1 VDFFTKW
8 IEGIA
13 VEDAN
18 AQTITKFIYS
28 DIICRHGVPKQIMS
42 DRGMEFLNELVEEM
56 ERTYHIKHIR
66 TTAYHP
72 QGNGLTE
79 RNNQTVKNI
88 LSKISKKYDKWDH
101 YLESALFA
109 VRTIRQDSTK
119 FSPFELVYG
128 RLPKREYQQ
137 TKSDTG
143 TYEEKLWAY
152 ITRDISRLQLI
163 RRKAAVFIEKAQE
176 RQRKRQNEKIIRET
190 LNIGDEVLLYRDT
203 VEASWSAKLEPKWD
217 GPYRVQDIK
226 AQSIWL
232 RRTDGTIIPSAVH
245 RNRLKKYHRQQ

>member
-1 VDFFTKW
+1 MK
-8 IEGIA
+8 
-13 VEDAN
+13 
-18 AQTITKFIYS
+18 
-28 DIICRHGVPKQIMS
+28 
-42 DRGMEFLNELVEEM
+42 
-56 ERTYHIKHIR
+56 RTYYIKHIQMI
-66 TTAYHP
+66 AYYP

-79 RNNQTVKNI
+79 WNNQTVKNI

-119 FSPFELVYG
+119 FSSFELVYG
-128 RLPKREYQQ
+128 RSPKQEYQQ
-137 TKSDTG
+137 TKSDTR

-176 RQRKRQNEKIIRET
+176 RQRKRQNEKIIGET
-190 LNIGDEVLLYRDT
+190 LNIGDEVLQYWDT
-203 VEASWSAKLEPKWD
+203 VKASWSAKLEPKWD
-217 GPYRVQDIK
+217 RPYWVQDIK

-232 RRTDGTIIPSAVH
+232 R
-245 RNRLKKYHRQQ
+245 